1 MTFPKCYLSVTFF
14 QGEEGDSGPQ
24 GDKGTTGD
32 KVGNTKMAKL
42 CSSILPITDYSVT
55 GYLF

>member
-1 MTFPKCYLSVTFF
+1 MTFPKCYLSVTLF